1 MKFHYFLLLFILIP
15 LFEAAGQSH
24 SGFSLSLTGS
34 YAPNLTVNDRN
45 FANNRSIGLQA
56 SYFDE
61 DYTRMEYSFLYSRG
75 YDAAVS
81 YVIGLSAAAVFQI
94 IDDLRLKPG
103 LGVQDFKMADRSCRT
118 TWRSILDT
126 IFDVDNKCSDDT
138 HASFIGFISLEY
150 QLADPFSLFLQTTY
164 RAVLSSVRQES
175 SVETVGPNGET
186 SERTYYTTDRSL
198 YNSGLSAGLGFRI
211 YFN

>member
-1 MKFHYFLLLFILIP
+1 
-15 LFEAAGQSH
+15 
-24 SGFSLSLTGS
+24 
-34 YAPNLTVNDRN
+34 
-45 FANNRSIGLQA
+45 
-56 SYFDE
+56 
-61 DYTRMEYSFLYSRG
+61 MEYSFLYSRG

-94 IDDLRLKPG
+94 TDDLRLKPG
-103 LGVQDFKMADRSCRT
+103 VGIQEFKMADRSCRT

-164 RAVLSSVRQES
+164 RAVLSSVRKES